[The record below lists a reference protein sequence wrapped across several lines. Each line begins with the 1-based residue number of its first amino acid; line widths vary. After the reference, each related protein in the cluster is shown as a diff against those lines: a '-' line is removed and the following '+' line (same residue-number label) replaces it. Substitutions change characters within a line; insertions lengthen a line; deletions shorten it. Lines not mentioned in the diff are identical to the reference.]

1 MLHGAACWF
10 VGCAGCGLW
19 ALSVPVDV
27 DATAPRALLLH
38 FFMHCFVL
46 ASQREGGTGE
56 RVCMCASV
64 HYIHTYVH
72 AYLDPATWT
81 AGCALCAVASA
92 VKLCVSNVLC
102 LQQSFTPPSSHPPF
116 DCFAAFALI
125 YTQTHTHTDSGTRG
139 KSLKQANGNGSGLH
153 VMLVEVPAMVSLLF
167 YHKHLRPDLT

>member
-19 ALSVPVDV
+19 ALNVPVDV

-64 HYIHTYVH
+64 HYIHMYMRIWIRRRGP
-72 AYLDPATWT
+72 PAVR
-81 AGCALCAVASA
+81 CALSLA
-92 VKLCVSNVLC
+92 LL
-102 LQQSFTPPSSHPPF
+102 SF
-116 DCFAAFALI
+116 
-125 YTQTHTHTDSGTRG
+125 
-139 KSLKQANGNGSGLH
+139 
-153 VMLVEVPAMVSLLF
+153 V
-167 YHKHLRPDLT
+167 

>member
-19 ALSVPVDV
+19 ALNVPVDV

-46 ASQREGGTGE
+46 ASQREGGTGV
-56 RVCMCASV
+56 RVCMCANV
-64 HYIHTYVH
+64 HYYIHTYVH

-81 AGCALCAVASA
+81 AGCELCAVASA

-102 LQQSFTPPSSHPPF
+102 LQQSFTPPSSHHPF

-125 YTQTHTHTDSGTRG
+125 YTHTQT
-139 KSLKQANGNGSGLH
+139 
-153 VMLVEVPAMVSLLF
+153 VEQGAKV
-167 YHKHLRPDLT
+167 

>member
-46 ASQREGGTGE
+46 ASQREGGTNV

-64 HYIHTYVH
+64 HYIHMYVH
-72 AYLDPATWT
+72 TCVSGSGDVDRR
-81 AGCALCAVASA
+81 LCAVASA

-102 LQQSFTPPSSHPPF
+102 LQQSFTPPSSHPLF

-125 YTQTHTHTDSGTRG
+125 YTHTQT
-139 KSLKQANGNGSGLH
+139 
-153 VMLVEVPAMVSLLF
+153 VEQGAKV
-167 YHKHLRPDLT
+167 

>member
-19 ALSVPVDV
+19 ALNVPVDV

-46 ASQREGGTGE
+46 ASQREGGTGV

-64 HYIHTYVH
+64 HYIHMYVH

-102 LQQSFTPPSSHPPF
+102 LHQSFIPSPLPLLCCLCIDLH
-116 DCFAAFALI
+116 
-125 YTQTHTHTDSGTRG
+125 TNTHTHRQWNKGQKFKTS
-139 KSLKQANGNGSGLH
+139 
-153 VMLVEVPAMVSLLF
+153 
-167 YHKHLRPDLT
+167 

>member
-10 VGCAGCGLW
+10 VGCAGCGLRMCPW
-19 ALSVPVDV
+19 MWMRQLQELYFYIFLCTALFWHRSGR
-27 DATAPRALLLH
+27 AAPAYV
-38 FFMHCFVL
+38 C
-46 ASQREGGTGE
+46 
-56 RVCMCASV
+56 VCMCASV
-64 HYIHTYVH
+64 HYYIHTYVH

-125 YTQTHTHTDSGTRG
+125 YTHTQT
-139 KSLKQANGNGSGLH
+139 
-153 VMLVEVPAMVSLLF
+153 VEQGAKV
-167 YHKHLRPDLT
+167 

>member
-19 ALSVPVDV
+19 ALNVPVDV

-46 ASQREGGTGE
+46 ASQREGGTGV

-64 HYIHTYVH
+64 HYYIHTYVH

-102 LQQSFTPPSSHPPF
+102 LQQSFTPPFTILPSPLRLLCCLCIDLH
-116 DCFAAFALI
+116 
-125 YTQTHTHTDSGTRG
+125 TNTHRHTLEQGA
-139 KSLKQANGNGSGLH
+139 K
-153 VMLVEVPAMVSLLF
+153 V
-167 YHKHLRPDLT
+167 